1 MLEEA
6 VQVVPL
12 GDPAIK
18 VGGLHHSRNPDRVL
32 VNVFVA
38 PPAISPCGLGI
49 FNLEGNSGGG
59 RRRGCASTVHLK
71 GRGRKTREGVPVG
84 SSKRNKKTER
94 KKKNEKKK
102 KTSAPEDIPVTLL
115 WREALGR
122 RFRPLF
128 YIIILFLRHIKER

>member
-102 KTSAPEDIPVTLL
+102 RPVHRRISQLPYCG
-115 WREALGR
+115 GR
-122 RFRPLF
+122 LSVEGSDHSF
-128 YIIILFLRHIKER
+128 ILSFFS